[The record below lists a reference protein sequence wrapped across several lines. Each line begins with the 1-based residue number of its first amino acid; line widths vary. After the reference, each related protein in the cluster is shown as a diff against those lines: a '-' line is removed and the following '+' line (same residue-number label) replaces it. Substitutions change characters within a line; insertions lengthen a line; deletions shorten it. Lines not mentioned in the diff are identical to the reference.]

1 MAYCKKCNN
10 KISSNEEQSNNG
22 YCSNCKHNSNNI
34 NFLTQLGEHSGLVTY
49 SLCATFVLYL
59 LAFQRHFEI
68 GAGGRLIMLLLMMV
82 PFVFFPIYLFRDTIS
97 FVGEYHIIDEEKD
110 NDLPRKKRLTKEEKK
125 GIVLLVGIII
135 LIVIIIMGCIN
146 TNSYIYDTK
155 DDSSSIY
162 TKYHKCEYPG
172 CSNYAS
178 ETKYCSKHNQ
188 TKCSKPG
195 CSNKEAYQGAGLCRT
210 HLYQSIQDY

>member
-10 KISSNEEQSNNG
+10 EISIDEEQYNNG
-22 YCSNCKHNSNNI
+22 YCTRCKNNSNNI
-34 NFLTQLGEHSGLVTY
+34 SFLTKLGEHSGLITY
-49 SLCATFVLYL
+49 SLCATFILYL
-59 LAFQRHFEI
+59 LAFQ
-68 GAGGRLIMLLLMMV
+68 GGIEMGPGERLIMLLIMMV
-82 PFVFFPIYLFRDTIS
+82 PFVFFPIYLFRDTII
-97 FVGEYHIIDEEKD
+97 FAGEYHIIGEEIT
-110 NDLPRKKRLTKEEKK
+110 NSLPKKKKLTKEEKK
-125 GIVLLVGIII
+125 GIVLFAGIV
-135 LIVIIIMGCIN
+135 LMIVIIIMGCIN
-146 TNSYIYDTK
+146 TEPYIYDK
-155 DDSSSIY
+155 EDDSTSIY

-210 HLYQSIQDY
+210 HLYQSIQEY